1 MDKFFIT
8 CMLGIA
14 VGAVDILPMVKMKL
28 DKYSIASA
36 FVFYFTLPF
45 IILNTELFHVVWWIQ
60 GGLIGGILAL
70 PMIIIVSKEDKKSGL
85 PMLIMS
91 TMLGEVI
98 AILAHLFSL

>member
-14 VGAVDILPMVKMKL
+14 VGAVDILPMV

-45 IILNTELFHVVWWIQ
+45 IILNTELFHVVWWIK

>member
-1 MDKFFIT
+1 MYGQIFYNLYVRY
-8 CMLGIA
+8 CSRGSRYSA
-14 VGAVDILPMVKMKL
+14 HGEN

-45 IILNTELFHVVWWIQ
+45 IILNTELFHVVWWIK

>member
-28 DKYSIASA
+28 DKYSIAST

-45 IILNTELFHVVWWIQ
+45 IILNTELFHLS
-60 GGLIGGILAL
+60 LIHI
-70 PMIIIVSKEDKKSGL
+70 
-85 PMLIMS
+85 
-91 TMLGEVI
+91 
-98 AILAHLFSL
+98 

>member
-28 DKYSIASA
+28 DKYSIAST

-45 IILNTELFHVVWWIQ
+45 IILNTELFHVVWWIK
-60 GGLIGGILAL
+60 GGLICGILAL

-85 PMLIMS
+85 PMLIIS

>member
-28 DKYSIASA
+28 DKYLIASA
-36 FVFYFTLPF
+36 FVFCFTLPF
-45 IILNTELFHVVWWIQ
+45 IILNTELFHVVWWIK

>member
-45 IILNTELFHVVWWIQ
+45 IILNTELFHVVWWIK
-60 GGLIGGILAL
+60 GGLSGGILAL
-70 PMIIIVSKEDKKSGL
+70 PMMARGTVMPFKLLTPIVAPNTNSRSF
-85 PMLIMS
+85 IC
-91 TMLGEVI
+91 
-98 AILAHLFSL
+98 H